1 MMTTQYGLSG
11 FVSERGL
18 INKGYHSSNTVLS
31 FPMRKATSDTFLP
44 RDPTLMQNARR
55 TYTRIRLTALYIT
68 FCVERIILHDVKG
81 DFKKLA

>member
-11 FVSERGL
+11 LVSERGL

-44 RDPTLMQNARR
+44 RDPTLMQSARR
-55 TYTRIRLTALYIT
+55 TYTGI
-68 FCVERIILHDVKG
+68 H
-81 DFKKLA
+81 